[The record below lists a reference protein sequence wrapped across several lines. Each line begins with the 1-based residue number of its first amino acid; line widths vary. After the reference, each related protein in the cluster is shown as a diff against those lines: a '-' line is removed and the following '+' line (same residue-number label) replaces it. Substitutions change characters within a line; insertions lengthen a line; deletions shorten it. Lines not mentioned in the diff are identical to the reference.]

1 MPTTNSAGV
10 RVIVVEDSLVQQAH
24 LVDVLEADGDIEVV
38 ATAMSAPEA
47 IALIADKR
55 PDVVTLDLQIP
66 GGGGQR
72 VIHEVMAA
80 TPTPILVLSAAVEDP
95 RSVPAIEALVSGAL
109 VALPKPARWTI
120 DDENQLRRTVRSLRN
135 VMVVRHPRGAS
146 STRRTVDST
155 GASSPP
161 IVGLAASAGGPPAL
175 AKVLQGMAGVPAPVL
190 VVQHIHHD
198 FVDGLAAWLQRSATL
213 SVQIAA
219 HGVTPRAG
227 TVYVGPAGTHLRV
240 DPSGRIELAL
250 EPETTHRPSADE
262 LFLSLARNVGATA
275 VGVVLTGMGDDG
287 ARGLLELR
295 RSGAHTIA
303 QDEATSAVFG
313 MPKAADRAGAVIDL
327 LPLDMIGPAIVRAL
341 RRKQS

>member
-146 STRRTVDST
+146 STRRTIEST

-175 AKVLQGMAGVPAPVL
+175 AKVLEGMTGVPAPVL

-198 FVDGLAAWLQRSATL
+198 FVDGLATWLQRSATL

-219 HGVTPRAG
+219 HGV
-227 TVYVGPAGTHLRV
+227 GPAGTHLRV
-240 DPSGRIELAL
+240 DTSGRIELAP

-341 RRKQS
+341 RMKQS